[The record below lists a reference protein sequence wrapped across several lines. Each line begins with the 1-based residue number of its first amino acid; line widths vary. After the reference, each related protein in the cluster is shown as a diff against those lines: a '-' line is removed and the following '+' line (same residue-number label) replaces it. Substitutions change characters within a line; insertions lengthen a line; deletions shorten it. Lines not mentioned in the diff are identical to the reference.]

1 MPSRLITIIK
11 QGQKNVIGADKRRR
25 RAAVNVVLKHIL
37 AIILGA
43 LTLNLML
50 GVEPAKALEEL
61 KVYRG
66 VLVLEG
72 KIVAGDYDKLR
83 KFLGNKSNFD
93 KISDGVFLASPGG
106 NVAEAMRIGRLIR
119 TLRLSTDAPSGPPT
133 GNAKFGESLIRA
145 NHLVNSRTN
154 YLCASACFFIYVS
167 GIYRNLNWVGRLGV
181 HRPIQ
186 LEGNARTLTS
196 DESLKA
202 NWFVRETVKNYLK
215 DMDVPDKY
223 VDVVFSVPPTE
234 IRWITQNEFDLDLR
248 GFIPELKNWVGA
260 KCDPH
265 TSGEKII
272 FDVSKTR
279 SAPLEYARI
288 SEKEKA
294 VSESAERSSEIVKC
308 WMQANTELSIEAW
321 NKVFL
326 GK

>member
-11 QGQKNVIGADKRRR
+11 QGRKNVINADKRLRGV
-25 RAAVNVVLKHIL
+25 AVNVVLKHVL

-43 LTLNLML
+43 LTLNPML
-50 GVEPAKALEEL
+50 GVEPAKAIEEL

-83 KFLGNKSNFD
+83 NFLGTKSNFD

-133 GNAKFGESLIRA
+133 GNAKFGESLIKA
-145 NHLVNSRTN
+145 NHLVNPKTN
-154 YLCASACFFIYVS
+154 YLCASACFFVYVS

-223 VDVVFSVPPTE
+223 VDLIFSVPPTE
-234 IRWITQNEFDLDLR
+234 VRWITQNEFDSDLR

-260 KCDPH
+260 KCNPH

-272 FDVSKTR
+272 SDVSKTR
-279 SAPLEYARI
+279 SPPLEYARI
-288 SEKEKA
+288 SVKEKA
-294 VSESAERSSEIVKC
+294 VSESADRSSEIVKC
-308 WMQANTELSIEAW
+308 WVQARTELSIEAW